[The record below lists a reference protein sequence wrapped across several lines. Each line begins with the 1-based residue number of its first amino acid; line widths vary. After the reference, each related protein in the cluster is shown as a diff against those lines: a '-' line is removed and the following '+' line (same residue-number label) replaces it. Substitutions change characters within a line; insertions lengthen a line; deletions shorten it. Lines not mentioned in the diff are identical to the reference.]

1 MRISFRVDLLRQHVR
16 IGTARCTAVSVTFR
30 KKADVCRGIKATVSA
45 DSFRMSPGVLFDMF
59 SDRIRPV
66 LIIDGQEYYLG
77 VFMTIAAPKTLSD
90 TGSQLEIEG
99 YDETMIL
106 KQAAYTE
113 RTNYPAGTKYLT
125 IINSILTSCGFS
137 QVIEVDSDAVLPA
150 DVEIEPGKTYLETIN
165 YFLDGINYQHVHA
178 DSAGRILLQPNTEK
192 TTADHVY
199 SDTNG
204 MIVPP
209 ISHTTDIYNLPNVLV
224 GVASGP
230 DREPLSYVKE
240 NTDLNSQISIPKR
253 GYKVVKIYDVNNVA
267 DQATLEAYIDQKYL
281 DASQITE
288 TVNIETALE
297 GGHEYGDTVHVKTK
311 LISGLFNEVEWS
323 IDSKGKMKH
332 TLERKVFV

>member
-1 MRISFRVDLLRQHVR
+1 MRISFRVDILRQNVK
-16 IGTARCTAVSVTFR
+16 IGTARATAVSVTFR
-30 KKADVCRGIKATVSA
+30 KKSDVCRGLKTTISA
-45 DSFRMSPGVLFDMF
+45 DSFRMSPGISFDTF
-59 SDRIRPV
+59 NDRIRPV
-66 LIIDGQEYYLG
+66 LIIDGREYSLG
-77 VFMTIAAPKTLSD
+77 VFMAISAPKTLSD
-90 TGSQLEIEG
+90 TGSLIDIEG

-106 KQAAYTE
+106 KQAAYTD

-125 IINSILTSCGFS
+125 IVNSILTECGFS
-137 QVIEVDSDAVLPA
+137 QVVTVDSDAVLPMN
-150 DVEIEPGKTYLETIN
+150 VEIAPGKTYLETIN

-178 DSAGRILLQPNTEK
+178 DGSGRILLQPNEEK

-199 SDTNG
+199 SDQNG

-230 DREPLSYVKE
+230 DRSPLSYVKE

-288 TVNIETALE
+288 TMNIETALE
-297 GGHEYGDTVHVKTK
+297 GGHEYGDTVQINTK
-311 LISGLFNEVEWS
+311 LISGLYNEIEWS

>member
-1 MRISFRVDLLRQHVR
+1 MRISFRVDLLRQNVK
-16 IGTARCTAVSVTFR
+16 IGTARATAVSVTFR
-30 KKADVCRGIKATVSA
+30 KKSDVCRGLKTTISA
-45 DSFRMSPGVLFDMF
+45 DSFRMSPGIRFDTF
-59 SDRIRPV
+59 NDRIRPV
-66 LIIDGQEYYLG
+66 LIVNGREYSLG
-77 VFMTIAAPKTLSD
+77 VFMVISAPETLSD
-90 TGSQLEIEG
+90 TGSLIEIEG

-113 RTNYPAGTKYLT
+113 RTNYSAGTKYLT
-125 IINSILTSCGFS
+125 IVNSILTECGFS
-137 QVIEVDSDAVLPA
+137 QVITVDSDAVLPA
-150 DVEIEPGKTYLETIN
+150 DVEIAPGETYLDTIN

-178 DSAGRILLQPNTEK
+178 DSSGRILLQPNTEK
-192 TTADHVY
+192 MTADHVY
-199 SDTNG
+199 SDQNG
-204 MIVPP
+204 MIAPP

-288 TVNIETALE
+288 TVNVETALE

-311 LISGLFNEVEWS
+311 LISGLFNEIEWS